1 MAREDTPLDQETFD
15 TTLEAELAK
24 GTDRRVAEGRARSAA
39 VRAYRKAHGE
49 EQPAPAAAAPAAQAP
64 EPTSNGGTPA
74 AQPAAV
80 GAAAPAGAPAGAAV
94 VTEPARVAPAP
105 TGNVPQ
111 PKKGVQDKHRL
122 LALVPPEGIQRV
134 EREQGDRI
142 NVFPHLLIEEFVAMM
157 VLFAALVIFSTFL
170 NAPLREVANPN
181 LTPNPSKA
189 PWYFL
194 GLQELLRYFHP
205 LVAGITIPTFILVGL
220 AAVPFVD
227 RNPSNKPGDRKIA
240 ITLFTVLF
248 VFGATLTIIGSF
260 FRGPGYNWVWPWG
273 CSSNCD
279 PSRGLQRLH
288 RGDHRRDRDRPV
300 RDLLRSLVH
309 ARPATTTSPDAT
321 CCGRRGWRGSSE
333 GAQAGLAARLLPAV
347 TAGFAG
353 PVRGPVRSGNDRVPV
368 AEPPGRVRI
377 GDQCRQRGR
386 HQERDRLDRAAVLR
400 RCRPLLRRAL

>member
-64 EPTSNGGTPA
+64 APTGNGGTPA

-260 FRGPGYNWVWPWG
+260 FRGPGYNWVWPW
-273 CSSNCD
+273 
-279 PSRGLQRLH
+279 
-288 RGDHRRDRDRPV
+288 
-300 RDLLRSLVH
+300 
-309 ARPATTTSPDAT
+309 
-321 CCGRRGWRGSSE
+321 
-333 GAQAGLAARLLPAV
+333 AQGVFFEL
-347 TAGFAG
+347 
-353 PVRGPVRSGNDRVPV
+353 
-368 AEPPGRVRI
+368 
-377 GDQCRQRGR
+377 
-386 HQERDRLDRAAVLR
+386 
-400 RCRPLLRRAL
+400 